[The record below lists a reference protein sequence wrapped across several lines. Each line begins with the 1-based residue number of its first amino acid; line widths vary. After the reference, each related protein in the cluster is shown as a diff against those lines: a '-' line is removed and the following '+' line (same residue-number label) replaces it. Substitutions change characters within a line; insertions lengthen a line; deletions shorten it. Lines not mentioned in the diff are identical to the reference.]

1 MMEHK
6 HQHLESIECDLI
18 KHLFKNSKNILKVY
32 SFYYYYC
39 FHLKGPSMVKW
50 TKFQNLNIV
59 FFNINKKKSK
69 HFKIFIMK
77 LASILPLSFDELI
90 TTFSK
95 ALKK

>member
-1 MMEHK
+1 
-6 HQHLESIECDLI
+6 
-18 KHLFKNSKNILKVY
+18 
-32 SFYYYYC
+32 
-39 FHLKGPSMVKW
+39 MVKW